1 MVKTKCNSQST
12 DSKTH
17 KLRPCKAFSLSY
29 SCQCVTHSRKQA
41 IIIQSAWR
49 GFYMKKKITL
59 YKKLPPDVWNIVMF
73 HLRCKHNVQH
83 KLLPSYIKIYNKRQ
97 EDKLSRHVSDWEN
110 FDRAQLLR
118 TTTLIMANTN
128 SLVLDA
134 SIRNLTLDLTS
145 DDKAVRT

>member
-1 MVKTKCNSQST
+1 
-12 DSKTH
+12 
-17 KLRPCKAFSLSY
+17 
-29 SCQCVTHSRKQA
+29 
-41 IIIQSAWR
+41 
-49 GFYMKKKITL
+49 MKKKITL

-145 DDKAVRT
+145 DDQAVRT